1 MFTAYVSL
9 TFALC
14 NCYFCIS
21 FNSGKGKQ
29 ILYHFCMQ
37 QQQNQY
43 EELRKGYP
51 YFVYE
56 GYHIHYVANTLQV
69 KFSFNLAGK
78 IKFEPQFSIELKSFT
93 NRNLP
98 DALLHN
104 LVFHI
109 GMVEMISY
117 WKACCSP
124 QIIIKPFYLEPNA
137 LAWWKRLYFN
147 GLGEFF
153 HINGI
158 KPDYNDFLTFEC
170 EPASRPEKHSIDLTD
185 SSIVPIGG
193 GKDSVVTLEILRS
206 AKKPLIPFFLN
217 PTKAALEVARVAGFE
232 EDQTIIIKR
241 NIDPELLLLNDQG
254 FLNGHTPFSALLA
267 FYSLIPA
274 ILSGSK
280 NIVLSNESSAN
291 EPTIYG
297 TEINHQYSKSYDF
310 EKDFREYCTKYISD
324 NFNYFSF
331 LRPLNELQI
340 AALFSGFQKYHPV
353 FRSCNAGSKTDIWCG
368 KCPKCL
374 FTFIILSPFLEP
386 AELVGIFGSN
396 LLDDPDLSFY
406 FDQLCGLEEE
416 KPFDCIGTIDEVN
429 AALHAAINKYRD
441 ENIPVLLQRYKQSL
455 NCNTDNDNSFRDL
468 LTQFNTRHFIPDQ
481 FLQTLK
487 IHLNERIS

>member
-1 MFTAYVSL
+1 
-9 TFALC
+9 
-14 NCYFCIS
+14 
-21 FNSGKGKQ
+21 
-29 ILYHFCMQ
+29 MQ
-37 QQQNQY
+37 QKQNQY
-43 EELRKGYP
+43 ENLRLEYP

-56 GYHIHYVANTLQV
+56 SCHIQYGANAIQV
-69 KFSFNLAGK
+69 FFSFNLAGK
-78 IKFEPQFSIELKSFT
+78 IKFKPQFSIGINTFRYKT
-93 NRNLP
+93 LP
-98 DALLHN
+98 DALLQN
-104 LVFHI
+104 IVFCI

-117 WKACCSP
+117 WKASCSP

-158 KPDYNDFLTFEC
+158 KPDYNHFLSFEC
-170 EPASRPEKHSIDLTD
+170 EPAPGPEKLSIDLTD
-185 SSIVPIGG
+185 SSLVPIGG

-206 AKKPLIPFFLN
+206 ANKPVIPFFLN
-217 PTKAALEVARVAGFE
+217 PTKAALQVARVAGFG
-232 EDQTIIIKR
+232 EDQSITLKR
-241 NIDPELLLLNDQG
+241 NIDPELLRLNNQG

-274 ILSGSK
+274 MLSGSK

-291 EPTIYG
+291 EPTIPG

-310 EKDFREYCTKYISD
+310 EKDFREYCAEYIND
-324 NFNYFSF
+324 DFNYFSF

-340 AALFSGFQKYHPV
+340 AALFSGFKKYHQA
-353 FRSCNAGSKTDIWCG
+353 FRSCNVGSKTGVWCG

-386 AELVGIFGSN
+386 DELVEIFGSN
-396 LLDDPDLSFY
+396 LLDDADLSFY

-429 AALHAAINKYRD
+429 AALHTAIKKYSN
-441 ENIPVLLQRYKQSL
+441 ENLPLLLQGYKQSRYYK
-455 NCNTDNDNSFRDL
+455 TDNDNAFRDL
-468 LTQFNTRHFIPDQ
+468 LTHYNSRHFIPEH
-481 FLQTLK
+481 FLQNLK
-487 IHLNERIS
+487 TRLNERIS